1 MTYNLGQPLGAIRT
15 VGRSEG
21 PYDDQVINLSEE
33 LADSLE
39 GSPYALF
46 YTPDERTGIAVED
59 RSDDDDHLMVYLF
72 VYYLDDEV
80 WVRNS
85 PGLVEIRVPSD
96 WEDAWEV
103 LAQEV
108 VQIMPDFDLEEA
120 EEVPADCVGD
130 EDMSECWDE

>member
-46 YTPDERTGIAVED
+46 YTPDESITPEAILVIG
-59 RSDDDDHLMVYLF
+59 SDF
-72 VYYLDDEV
+72 GQG
-80 WVRNS
+80 S
-85 PGLVEIRVPSD
+85 P
-96 WEDAWEV
+96 
-103 LAQEV
+103 AQ
-108 VQIMPDFDLEEA
+108 PGRGPL
-120 EEVPADCVGD
+120 PAP
-130 EDMSECWDE
+130 